1 MRRYYKAYYLKDLRT
16 FSEWSETHVENEPEL
31 TDNTICY
38 IGDDFVVVLSPVQEK
53 EALFSHITPAW
64 QEFCRTALQFE
75 IPAGF
80 QTVDVQGGSSP
91 EVATV

>member
-1 MRRYYKAYYLKDLRT
+1 MRRYYKAYYLKDLRQ

-53 EALFSHITPAW
+53 EPLFNHITSAW
-64 QEFCRTALQFE
+64 QEFCRTVLKFE
-75 IPAGF
+75 LPAGL
-80 QTVDVQGGSSP
+80 QTADVQDDRSP
-91 EVATV
+91 EAATV